1 MSMNKLPQMRE
12 ADTRGSVCIVIAA
25 PEDAEH
31 LEECL
36 ESVRRHTRAGVP
48 LLRVAPSTAAV
59 NSALAQL
66 APADVLLLS
75 APCRVSAGWLQ
86 GMADAAR
93 ADTNTATASALADVD
108 SELALC
114 EEAHPDEDFAELA
127 EGLSEHTLRLRP
139 RLSRVVGPCVFLRRE
154 ALELLGP
161 LDESLELQP
170 ALEIDFA
177 QRCVVSGL
185 AHVAA
190 DDVVVGRLAP
200 PGRTD
205 RRAPGAGAEELP
217 GILLERYPYLSE
229 PPALA
234 DSGVLTR
241 ALEAARG
248 PRPRL
253 SVTLDARA
261 LDASITGTQV
271 NILELILA
279 LAQTGALRLRVL
291 VRAERI
297 DGETLEL
304 LQGLA
309 GTEILAAEGLDPAT
323 PRSTIFHRPQQTF
336 SPGDVAL
343 ALTLGERFVLSQL
356 DLIAYRNPGYFVDFD
371 EWEDYR
377 RASRFG
383 LAAAER
389 VVVFS
394 DHTLF
399 ELLSDGLVAEERI
412 RVVPPGLDHRTSA
425 DPQRP
430 AALDDDTASVG
441 AGFML
446 CLGTDFLH
454 KNRIFALRLLAA
466 LREHHNWEGKLVLAG
481 MHIPH
486 GSSLE
491 LERAF
496 LEQHADLREA
506 VLSLGPVS
514 EEEKAWLVAHAAA
527 VLYPSVYEGFGLV
540 PFESALQGVPCV
552 FAAQS
557 SLADAAPQATA
568 TIVPWDPEA
577 SAAAAHVLLTDASA
591 RERHVHALAQAARG
605 MTWASAAGAMVEIYR
620 EAAIAPVRDAAALS
634 RDTAQRESRLSF
646 VDQAAARR
654 LLGEREH
661 AQRMYDEL
669 NAEVGFGLGLIGP
682 HGSLPDGLQRALLAL
697 SERPGISKPLF
708 RALSGAFL
716 AARGAGRALRGVFR
730 RAR

>member
-1 MSMNKLPQMRE
+1 MSMKELPQMGE
-12 ADTRGSVCIVIAA
+12 ADTRGSVCIVVATQ
-25 PEDAEH
+25 EGEH
-31 LEECL
+31 LQECL
-36 ESVRRHTRAGVP
+36 ESVRRHTQPGVP
-48 LLRVAPSTAAV
+48 LLRVAPDTASV
-59 NSALAQL
+59 NRALAQA
-66 APADVLLLS
+66 APADVLLLGE
-75 APCRVSAGWLQ
+75 PCLLSAGWLERLK
-86 GMADAAR
+86 GAAG
-93 ADTNTATASALADVD
+93 ADTNTATASALADAGT
-108 SELALC
+108 ELALF
-114 EEAHPDEDFAELA
+114 DENDPGGDFAELA
-127 EGLSEHTLRLRP
+127 DRVSEHTLRLRP
-139 RLSRVVGPCVFLRRE
+139 RLSRAVGPCVFLRRD
-154 ALELLGP
+154 ALELLGG
-161 LDESLELQP
+161 LDEELELRS
-170 ALEIDFA
+170 ALEVDFA

-200 PGRTD
+200 AERTD
-205 RRAPGAGAEELP
+205 RTAPGVGAEGLP
-217 GILLERYPYLSE
+217 AIVLERYPYLSE
-229 PPALA
+229 PLALA

-279 LAQTGALRLRVL
+279 LARTGELRLRVL
-291 VRAERI
+291 VRSERI
-297 DGETLEL
+297 DAETLEL
-304 LQGLA
+304 LKGLP
-309 GTEILAAEGLDPAT
+309 GTEILAAESLDAST
-323 PRSTIFHRPQQTF
+323 QRSTIFHRPQQTF

-343 ALTLGERFVLSQL
+343 ALSLGERFVLSQL
-356 DLIAYRNPGYFVDFD
+356 DLIAYRNPAYFIDFD
-371 EWEDYR
+371 AWDDYR

-394 DHTLF
+394 DHTLR
-399 ELLSDGLVAEERI
+399 ELLSDELVAEERI
-412 RVVPPGLDHRTSA
+412 RTVPPGLDHRSSA
-425 DPQRP
+425 EPQRP
-430 AALDDDTASVG
+430 AALDDGRGASLA

-454 KNRIFALRLLAA
+454 KNRVFALRLLAA
-466 LREHHNWEGKLVLAG
+466 LREHHDWEGTLVLAG
-481 MHIPH
+481 THIPH

-496 LEQHADLREA
+496 LEEHADLREA
-506 VLSLGPVS
+506 MLDLGPVS
-514 EEEKAWLVAHAAA
+514 EEEKAWLIGHAGA

-552 FAAQS
+552 FAPQS
-557 SLADAAPQATA
+557 SLAKAAPEGTA
-568 TIVPWDPEA
+568 TILPWDPEA
-577 SAAAAHVLLTDASA
+577 SAAAAYALLTDASA
-591 RERHVHALAQAARG
+591 RKRHVDALAEAARR
-605 MTWASAAGAMVEIYR
+605 MTWASAAGAMVDIYR
-620 EAAIAPVRDAAALS
+620 EAAIAPVRDAATLS
-634 RDTAQRESRLSF
+634 RDTAERESRLSF

-682 HGSLPDGLQRALLAL
+682 RGSLPQGLQRALLAL
-697 SERPGISKPLF
+697 SAHPWLSRPLF
-708 RALSGAFL
+708 GVLSRSFL
-716 AARGAGRALRGVFR
+716 AARAVSRAVGGRFR